1 MYLRGKYRFLSNFY
15 IEPSGAHVEGK
26 YQAHKLN
33 PPVAGLLQSV
43 SPGVAKRIG
52 REFDLTGQTRKDW
65 HKVNLEIMYKLV
77 KAKFTDPM
85 LAELLLATG
94 DAELIESNAWDDRF
108 WGQVNEIGEN
118 HLGKILMRVRKEL
131 GEADGH

>member
-33 PPVAGLLQSV
+33 PPVADLLQSV
-43 SPGVAKRIG
+43 SPGVAKRMG

-65 HKVNLEIMYKLV
+65 HEVNLEIMYKL
-77 KAKFTDPM
+77 
-85 LAELLLATG
+85 
-94 DAELIESNAWDDRF
+94 
-108 WGQVNEIGEN
+108 
-118 HLGKILMRVRKEL
+118 
-131 GEADGH
+131 